1 MTNEEFQAL
10 VLQKLEKLENLE
22 SSDVGELK
30 AILKRIELKI
40 DILNHRACAIDGEID
55 LLKMT
60 K

>member
-1 MTNEEFQAL
+1 MTNEEFQTL
-10 VLQKLEKLENLE
+10 VLQKLDKLET

-30 AILKRIELKI
+30 AVLKRIELKI
-40 DILNHRACAIDGEID
+40 DILNHRACAIDGEIE

>member
-10 VLQKLEKLENLE
+10 VLQKLDKLET
-22 SSDVGELK
+22 SDVGELK
-30 AILKRIELKI
+30 AVLKRIELKI
-40 DILNHRACAIDGEID
+40 DILNHRACAIDGEIE